1 MKAKKKP
8 SRDEPLKV
16 PFKFDDAMKR
26 ALGVKPPSGG
36 WAKYETKLKRQRER
50 RRQRKKATG

>member
-1 MKAKKKP
+1 MKDKKKA

-26 ALGVKPPSGG
+26 ALAAKPPPGG
-36 WAKYETKLKRQRER
+36 WAEYEKKLKRQREQQ
-50 RRQRKKATG
+50 RQRRKAAG